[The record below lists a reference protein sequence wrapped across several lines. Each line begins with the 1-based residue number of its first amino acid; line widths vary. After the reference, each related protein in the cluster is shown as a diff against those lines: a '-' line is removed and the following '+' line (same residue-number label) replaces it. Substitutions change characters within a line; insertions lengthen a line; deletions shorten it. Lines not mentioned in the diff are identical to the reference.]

1 MRSRASGFIMGQ
13 HCNAVNEAA
22 TPFAHRF
29 RWAFHIS
36 MLHGD
41 KVGGA
46 FLGQS
51 RQAVG
56 PFSGLLGVL
65 GLRDELPCR
74 GQLSE
79 GAPTRKQKLNPKTTN
94 KQTKTHTHT
103 HAREGSPVAGQTDD

>member
-1 MRSRASGFIMGQ
+1 MEPHTVRSRAPGFTMGQ
-13 HCNAVNEAA
+13 HCSAVNESA
-22 TPFAHRF
+22 TPFARTF
-29 RWAFHIS
+29 RRAFHIP

-51 RQAVG
+51 WEAVG

-79 GAPTRKQKLNPKTTN
+79 GTPTTN
-94 KQTKTHTHT
+94 K
-103 HAREGSPVAGQTDD
+103 P